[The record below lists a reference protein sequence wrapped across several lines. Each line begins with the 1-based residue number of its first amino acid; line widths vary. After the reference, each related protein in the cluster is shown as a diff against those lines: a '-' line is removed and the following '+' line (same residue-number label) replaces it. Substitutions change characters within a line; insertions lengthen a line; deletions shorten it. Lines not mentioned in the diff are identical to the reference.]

1 MIRPMSSGL
10 SKKDRLWKWKA
21 YVREVGIYT
30 GEYFALPGKF
40 DVHVCR
46 VGYV

>member
-1 MIRPMSSGL
+1 MLSGQYL
-10 SKKDRLWKWKA
+10 AVHPKKINNGDGA

-40 DVHVCR
+40 DVHMCR

>member
-1 MIRPMSSGL
+1 MIRPISSGR
-10 SKKDRLWKWKA
+10 SKKIDYGDGA